1 MRDSLKLEMI
11 DKEVFAGDYES
22 VVLEQWKTCI
32 AEANGISE
40 KRNNANNIFITLNTA
55 LFAVITFSFDYKS
68 ILLSAIGLAIC
79 ILWICTIN
87 SYKKLNSV
95 KYEIINEIEL
105 KLPLAP
111 FTSEWDRLKN
121 KYEYIRITKIEK
133 FIPWMFF
140 ILYSISILYPAIKGL
155 LMSVCSFIGG

>member
-1 MRDSLKLEMI
+1 MKLEMI
-11 DKEVFAGDYES
+11 EKEAFAGDYES

-55 LFAVITFSFDYKS
+55 LFAVITFSLDYRS
-68 ILLSAIGLAIC
+68 ILLSAIGIAIC
-79 ILWICTIN
+79 ILWIYTIN

-111 FTSEWDRLKN
+111 FTSEWDRLNN
-121 KYEYIRITKIEK
+121 KYDYVRLTKIEK
-133 FIPWMFF
+133 FIPWMFI
-140 ILYSISILYPAIKGL
+140 ILYSISILYPVVKGL
-155 LMSVCSFIGG
+155 IAHICSCIGG

>member
-1 MRDSLKLEMI
+1 MKLEMI
-11 DKEVFAGDYES
+11 DKEAFAGDYES

-32 AEANGISE
+32 TEANGISE

-55 LFAVITFSFDYKS
+55 LFAVITFSLDYKS
-68 ILLSAIGLAIC
+68 ILLSVIGIAIC

-87 SYKKLNSV
+87 SYRKLNSA

-111 FTSEWDRLKN
+111 FTCEWDRLNN
-121 KYEYIRITKIEK
+121 KYEYIGLTKIEK
-133 FIPWMFF
+133 FIPWMFI
-140 ILYSISILYPAIKGL
+140 ILYSISILYPVIKGL
-155 LMSVCSFIGG
+155 LMSICSCIGG

>member
-1 MRDSLKLEMI
+1 MELEMI
-11 DKEVFAGDYES
+11 GKEAFEGDYES

-55 LFAVITFSFDYKS
+55 LFAVITFSLDYKS
-68 ILLSAIGLAIC
+68 ILLSAIGIAIC

-95 KYEIINEIEL
+95 KYEIINEME
-105 KLPLAP
+105 
-111 FTSEWDRLKN
+111 
-121 KYEYIRITKIEK
+121 
-133 FIPWMFF
+133 
-140 ILYSISILYPAIKGL
+140 
-155 LMSVCSFIGG
+155 